1 MIGLEIF
8 RNIYSSESV
17 LTIFDVGAHYG
28 ETASEFITLFPRS
41 RVFAFEPDEKN
52 WSQLKRRFTGEPR
65 IEVSHMAVGQK
76 DGRALLHRNNYDA
89 THSLLRINELEINR
103 WADANDFREDHAE
116 DVDQL
121 TLDTFCSMH
130 GIINIDILKLDIQ
143 GGELMALQGV
153 KDKLSKQAVG
163 SIFCEVEFRQ
173 LYENQPLFW
182 DITAYLMSYE
192 YHFLNLASPK
202 VSEMGVLSWAD
213 AIYVNDQLWQGIASK
228 HSAGKLVS

>member
-1 MIGLEIF
+1 MAGLEF
-8 RNIYSSESV
+8 FQKVYSSEGE

-28 ETASEFITLFPRS
+28 ETASELIILFPRS

-52 WSQLKRRFTGEPR
+52 WSRLKQRFASDPR
-65 IEVSHMAVGQK
+65 IDVSHMAVGQK

-89 THSLLRINELEINR
+89 THSLLRINALEINR
-103 WADANDFREDHAE
+103 WADANDFREDRAE
-116 DVDQL
+116 EVDQL

-163 SIFCEVEFRQ
+163 GIFCEVEFRQ

-182 DITAYLMSYE
+182 DITAYLMSYG
-192 YHFLNLASPK
+192 YHFLNIVSPK

>member
-1 MIGLEIF
+1 MIGLEFF
-8 RNIYSSESV
+8 RKIYSSDHE

-41 RVFAFEPDEKN
+41 HVFAFEPDEKN
-52 WSQLKRRFTGEPR
+52 WSHLKHRFANESR
-65 IEVSHMAVGQK
+65 IELSHTAVGQK

-89 THSLLRINELEINR
+89 THSLLRINALEINR
-103 WADANDFREDHAE
+103 WADANDVREDRAE
-116 DVDQL
+116 EVDQL
-121 TLDTFCSMH
+121 TLDTFCSIH
-130 GIINIDILKLDIQ
+130 GIINVDILKLDIQ
-143 GGELMALQGV
+143 GGELMALQGI

-163 SIFCEVEFRQ
+163 GIFCEVEFRQ
-173 LYENQPLFW
+173 LYKNQPLFW
-182 DITAYLMSYE
+182 DITAYLMSYA
-192 YHFLNLASPK
+192 YHFLNIVSPK